1 MTTKYDPPSVDDT
14 GPSLTSDEIY
24 DSEVGKKFTEALEEQ
39 RIEKCFEEIK
49 QVLKKYECEFGWL
62 EDDTVSISSKKT
74 IRGTKFFSAYYLNDE

>member
-49 QVLKKYECEFGWL
+49 QVLKKHECEIYVLDIKNLIIF
-62 EDDTVSISSKKT
+62 DNNSYYKTCSIKEINK
-74 IRGTKFFSAYYLNDE
+74 